1 MFVDHSNISKFLNRL
16 LGMDVL
22 LQNALFKYFNDTM
35 TAVILRA
42 KRHGE
47 FDLGIL
53 GKSIYF
59 TTVLDIY

>member
-1 MFVDHSNISKFLNRL
+1 MCSDHSNISKFLNRL
-16 LGMDVL
+16 LGIEVSV
-22 LQNALFKYFNDTM
+22 QNALFKYFNDTM

-53 GKSIYF
+53 GMF
-59 TTVLDIY
+59 LTL